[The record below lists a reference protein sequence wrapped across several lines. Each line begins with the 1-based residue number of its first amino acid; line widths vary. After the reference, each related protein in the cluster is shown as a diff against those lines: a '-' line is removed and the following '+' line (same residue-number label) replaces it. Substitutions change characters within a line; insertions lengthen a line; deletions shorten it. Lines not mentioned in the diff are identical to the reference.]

1 MTFRKNGRNP
11 TSATKSGTSRGR
23 YTRGHA
29 PGVDDADAA
38 PQMFELAEVEALVQA
53 AARAGRAMSYSETL
67 QMLGMRFTR
76 PKMRA
81 LCKVLDRV
89 DQRAEAAGQ
98 PELAVLVVREG
109 DGLPGQGWWVGRD
122 HNRDKYKGPWEGEE
136 ASAYIAK
143 VQKRAFR
150 YWKKR

>member
-1 MTFRKNGRNP
+1 MTPRKTGRNP
-11 TSATKSGTSRGR
+11 TFATKITAIRGR
-23 YTRGHA
+23 HVRGHA
-29 PGVDDADAA
+29 PGVGDPDTP
-38 PQMFELAEVEALVQA
+38 PQMFDVVEVEALVQA
-53 AARAGRAMSYSETL
+53 AARSGRAMSYSETL
-67 QMLGMRFTR
+67 QLLGMRFTR

-136 ASAYIAK
+136 AAAYIAK

-150 YWKKR
+150 YWKNR